1 MARRPD
7 DTRGSLVFQEGKEI
21 EGDYYIIAVYDDPT
35 TAVMSFSAY
44 ELENDSTF
52 TYPLT
57 YAEFD
62 KLFQFDAEL
71 MNPSNQDARFHWVIE
86 RLDFVQD
93 NRAQKVL
100 CLAQEPTPMLEDED
114 EMVFAEDI
122 PKAKEH
128 VAVGGRVDAATRVK
142 LLKELDN
149 QDEER
154 QQIVLVKSEAARRH
168 FLADLH
174 AKRQL
179 EQLKASQRLLKTD
192 EERESRLK
200 KLELM
205 KQAQKRKA
213 EQFRANQE
221 AKKNTMAQL
230 EVLMKQK
237 EAQAIRKL
245 IQEKDEADRGMGRA
259 KDADRQRRKM
269 QERSQAEIA
278 SIETEKARQLGQKR
292 DDQVKKREQVIL
304 RRNRQIATDV
314 RSRLD
319 EERKNEMRLRGV
331 KDGMIAELWST
342 KKAERQEKEAKY
354 QEFLRL
360 EEVRER
366 VSLER
371 EKIRAAEEWDYI
383 QQLRKHMDEVRLAT
397 EERRQEQHKAALTKL
412 KVEASNRAVLKAQ
425 QQNQVELREQRIQ
438 VREEARSRR
447 ARETQF
453 LTTVRHAV
461 KDGGALEDAP
471 ASPKP
476 ALAAL
481 GDSAGPLAS
490 RSLMGPDSPLA
501 KSMTR
506 DGSELMDFHRTYEQ
520 QERQKRHAEREAKRE
535 AEEEKRGK
543 LAHLASRD
551 PAALERQRIAKMHAE
566 QEQKKKAVEEAQLA
580 RELAV
585 EAKAREESERSLR
598 REELFNKLEVTRQ
611 ERERNAEAQRTAAL
625 VERTQAL
632 EIGRGLPTVLSF

>member
-7 DTRGSLVFQEGKEI
+7 DARGSLVFQEGKEI
-21 EGDYYIIAVYDDPT
+21 EGDYYIVAVYDDPT

-93 NRAQKVL
+93 NRAQKGL

-114 EMVFAEDI
+114 EVVFAEDI

-128 VAVGGRVDAATRVK
+128 VAVGGRVDAATRAK

-154 QQIVLVKSEAARRH
+154 QQITLVKSEAARRR

-205 KQAQKRKA
+205 KEAQKRKA
-213 EQFRANQE
+213 ELYRAGQE

-245 IQEKDEADRGMGRA
+245 IQEKDEADRGNGRA

-278 SIETEKARQLGQKR
+278 SIESEKARQLGQKR

-304 RRNRQIATDV
+304 RRNRQIA
-314 RSRLD
+314 
-319 EERKNEMRLRGV
+319 
-331 KDGMIAELWST
+331 
-342 KKAERQEKEAKY
+342 
-354 QEFLRL
+354 
-360 EEVRER
+360 
-366 VSLER
+366 
-371 EKIRAAEEWDYI
+371 
-383 QQLRKHMDEVRLAT
+383 
-397 EERRQEQHKAALTKL
+397 
-412 KVEASNRAVLKAQ
+412 
-425 QQNQVELREQRIQ
+425 
-438 VREEARSRR
+438 
-447 ARETQF
+447 
-453 LTTVRHAV
+453 
-461 KDGGALEDAP
+461 
-471 ASPKP
+471 
-476 ALAAL
+476 
-481 GDSAGPLAS
+481 
-490 RSLMGPDSPLA
+490 
-501 KSMTR
+501 
-506 DGSELMDFHRTYEQ
+506 
-520 QERQKRHAEREAKRE
+520 
-535 AEEEKRGK
+535 
-543 LAHLASRD
+543 
-551 PAALERQRIAKMHAE
+551 
-566 QEQKKKAVEEAQLA
+566 
-580 RELAV
+580 
-585 EAKAREESERSLR
+585 
-598 REELFNKLEVTRQ
+598 
-611 ERERNAEAQRTAAL
+611 
-625 VERTQAL
+625 
-632 EIGRGLPTVLSF
+632 

>member
-1 MARRPD
+1 MARRPE

-21 EGDYYIIAVYDDPT
+21 EGDYYIVAVYDDPA
-35 TAVMSFSAY
+35 TAVVSFSAY

-114 EMVFAEDI
+114 EVVFAEDI

-128 VAVGGRVDAATRVK
+128 VAVGGRVDAATRAK

-154 QQIVLVKSEAARRH
+154 QQITLVKSEAARRR

-205 KQAQKRKA
+205 KEAQKRKA
-213 EQFRANQE
+213 ELYRAGQE

-245 IQEKDEADRGMGRA
+245 IQEKDEADRGNGRA

-278 SIETEKARQLGQKR
+278 SIESEKARQLGQKR

-314 RSRLD
+314 HARLD
-319 EERKNEMRLRGV
+319 EERKNTLRLRGV
-331 KDGMIAELWST
+331 KDGMIDELWST

-366 VSLER
+366 VSYER

-383 QQLRKHMDEVRLAT
+383 QVLRKHTEEVRNAT
-397 EERRQEQHKAALTKL
+397 QERRDAAHKAWLTQQ
-412 KVEASNRAVLKAQ
+412 KVEASKRAVVRQ
-425 QQNQVELREQRIQ
+425 QQQKQVDKQEQRIQ
-438 VREEARSRR
+438 VRQEARSRR

-453 LTTVRHAV
+453 LTTVRGMG
-461 KDGGALEDAP
+461 KDGGAPEDAP
-471 ASPKP
+471 ASPK
-476 ALAAL
+476 AAVAAL
-481 GDSAGPLAS
+481 GDAAGTLVS
-490 RSLMGPDSPLA
+490 RSLMSPDSPLA

-506 DGSELMDFHRTYEQ
+506 DGSELNDFHKTYEQ

-551 PAALERQRIAKMHAE
+551 PAAVERQRIAVMHSG

-585 EAKAREESERSLR
+585 EAKAREEIERSRL
-598 REELFNKLEVTRQ
+598 REELFAKLEVPRQ
-611 ERERNAEAQRTAAL
+611 DRERDAEAKRTGAL
-625 VERTQAL
+625 AERTKAL
-632 EIGRGLPTVLSF
+632 DIGLGLPSVLVF